1 MSPQWN
7 QQLFRYALVIKYLGK
22 SNTQMNTECSKQIDH
37 KKPSTQQM
45 NKVWTESMEI
55 KVWKYQSVKCSET

>member
-1 MSPQWN
+1 
-7 QQLFRYALVIKYLGK
+7 
-22 SNTQMNTECSKQIDH
+22 MNTECSKQIDH

-45 NKVWTESMEI
+45 NKVWAEGMEI